1 MATDTR
7 DTRLVTIVLV
17 TLGALVVLPML
28 FMGFG
33 LMGFG
38 PMMGGMWGHGA
49 WDGGTVPGWMP
60 LVAVLMQLLF
70 VALIVGAGYLLYRAM
85 TGSDD
90 ADRALEELRLA
101 YARGELDDD
110 EYEQRRNT
118 LERDR

>member
-17 TLGALVVLPML
+17 TLGALVVLPMI

-33 LMGFG
+33 MIGFG

-49 WDGGTVPGWMP
+49 WDGRTMPGWVP

-70 VALIVGAGYLLYRAM
+70 VALIVGAGYLLYRAI